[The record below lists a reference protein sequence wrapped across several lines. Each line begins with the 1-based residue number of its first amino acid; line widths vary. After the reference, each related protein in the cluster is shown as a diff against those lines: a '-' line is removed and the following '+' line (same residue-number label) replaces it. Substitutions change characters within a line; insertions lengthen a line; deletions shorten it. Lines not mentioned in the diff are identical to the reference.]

1 MEKNKLTA
9 RLLAEGYTID
19 QTPPGCRPWN
29 KFYGGWTYNGDM
41 LRQLVFETPC
51 GLLQLGIKCIDV
63 GYNGID
69 WCAENDNPVVLCPR
83 FKRDCILR
91 DKRCQIYNGGRE
103 ALTYCACSPSTRAYK
118 REYSVNKA
126 HDEVWAVADEAFT
139 SFAASK
145 GGRVCKE
152 HCTYSRTERQWHAG
166 YDPETCAHSGYNCN
180 YCPVLNKTL
189 TTKRGNVFYDVKKI
203 WTIPA
208 QGLIPAEQKISIQK
222 GVKLLDRTVSL
233 DICEAIVKY
242 GRHNIIK
249 RYMLN
254 HSWDCFHDPTL
265 QIALINFRAARVDT
279 RDLMQD
285 LQDVANGIVVH
296 HAADDLKAEKEQKRQ
311 RREATQ
317 AAQVVRYEKLILKN
331 GFVNLDKSDQ
341 RRAMK
346 LLDED
351 RINELENQ
359 RYAERDDRVEQ
370 LTMF

>member
-1 MEKNKLTA
+1 MEQNKLTV

-51 GLLQLGIKCIDV
+51 GLLTLGIDCIDV

-91 DKRCQIYNGGRE
+91 DKRCPIYNGGRE
-103 ALTYCACSPSTRAYK
+103 ALTYCSCSPSTRTYK
-118 REYSVNKA
+118 REYSVNTA
-126 HDEVWAVADEAFT
+126 HDEVWAVAEEAFA

-145 GGRVCKE
+145 GGRVCKK

-166 YDPETCAHSGYNCN
+166 YDPETCAHSGYNCQ
-180 YCPVLNKTL
+180 YCPVLDKAL
-189 TTKRGNVFYDVKKI
+189 TTRRGNVFYDVKKI

-208 QGLIPAEQKISIQK
+208 HGLIPAEQKMSIQK
-222 GVKLLDRTVSL
+222 GVKLLNRTASL
-233 DICEAIVKY
+233 DICEAIVKH
-242 GRHNIIK
+242 GQHNIIR

-254 HSWDCFHDPTL
+254 HSWDCFRDPTL
-265 QIALINFRAARVDT
+265 QIELINFRAARVDT

-285 LQDVANGIVVH
+285 LRDVAAGITVH
-296 HAADDLKAEKEQKRQ
+296 HAADDLKAEKEQKKQ
-311 RREATQ
+311 RRESAKEAH
-317 AAQVVRYEKLILKN
+317 AARYEKLILKN
-331 GFVNLDKSDQ
+331 GFANLNERDQ
-341 RRAMK
+341 RQVLK
-346 LLDED
+346 LLNED
-351 RINELENQ
+351 RINELEHQ
-359 RYAERDDRVEQ
+359 RDAERDDNVEQ

>member
-1 MEKNKLTA
+1 MEQNKLTV

-41 LRQLVFETPC
+41 LQQLVFETPC

-91 DKRCQIYNGGRE
+91 DKRCPIYNGGRE
-103 ALTYCACSPSTRAYK
+103 ALTYCACSLSTRAYK
-118 REYSVNKA
+118 REYSVNTA
-126 HDEVWAVADEAFT
+126 HDEVWAAADKAFV
-139 SFAASK
+139 SFEDSK
-145 GGRVCKE
+145 RNRVCKN
-152 HCTYSRTERQWHAG
+152 HCRYNRTERQWHAG
-166 YDPETCAHSGYNCN
+166 YDPEICAHSGYNCN

-296 HAADDLKAEKEQKRQ
+296 HVADDLKAEKEQKRQ
-311 RREATQ
+311 RSEAAQ
-317 AAQVVRYEKLILKN
+317 AAQVVRCEKLILKN
-331 GFVNLDKSDQ
+331 GFVNLDKSNQ

-346 LLDED
+346 LLGED

-359 RYAERDDRVEQ
+359 RYAKRDDSVEQ